1 MIFTPLQTH
10 ASFLGDLIG
19 GVGGGALLFI
29 SDFVSTILSTFF
41 GLIIYLEAQI
51 IDYLLSSNN
60 FSFINAPIVK
70 IGWTLTRD
78 LANMLFILILL
89 IIAFATVLRMESY
102 GMKRLLPKLIMVA
115 ILINFSL
122 VFAGFV
128 IDFSQVVTTFFIKET
143 VNGDGT
149 ITLKLMNA
157 MKISN
162 FYNPS
167 KEISTTGL
175 AELTSDAFAAS
186 TGIILTLVGLI
197 VTVFVFGATAIFL
210 VLRIIN
216 IWWLLIVL
224 PIIIA
229 LSVVRPS
236 DFSNWFSK
244 FFQWT
249 FFAPTYAFFIYLS
262 MSIFTSGGDLNY
274 GDTFSGVLPNAW
286 KTAAPIGGL
295 TTASSITA
303 IFQWVLAIVMMFY
316 ALIYAQKSG
325 VWGGAQAQKILKGWG
340 NKAQGWAGR
349 QVRQRVA
356 GLTQPLPAGAPPP
369 TGVRGLLRR
378 AGAAIGGAA
387 VAVPGARGAYL
398 NLQAKNKKDYE
409 DAQSRYR
416 DVDPVVLEQAQKGIL
431 DPRDR
436 LAIQQTLMEK
446 KRFKPTA
453 RQFMPMLDKA
463 KRYGKEGDFLKI
475 AADKMSNELTDA
487 NGYTAEQREDLVR
500 RAKNNGIEKEFYAT
514 LPIDAAK
521 VLNKSLK
528 EIVGQI
534 KSSETFKI
542 NKLALEN
549 DEIRA
554 AMAEKFIGEH
564 IMNAAKEDRTDIID
578 AIEKGIEETGIE
590 KFETANPRL
599 AKWIQKSP
607 GSTFFKINLEK
618 EEKKEEPKKEA
629 PAITVVG
636 SYAKIPPP
644 GERKG

>member
-1 MIFTPLQTH
+1 MKKFLKKNKKNYFAIIVLAAGLIFTPLQTH

-102 GMKRLLPKLIMVA
+102 GMKRLLPKLIIVA

-325 VWGGAQAQKILKGWG
+325 VWGGAQAPKILKGWG

-349 QVRQRVA
+349 QVRRGYV
-356 GLTQPLPAGAPPP
+356 GATKPEAPTPPP
-369 TGVRGLLRR
+369 TGAGIGARLGYRFR
-378 AGAAIGGAA
+378 QAGAAIGRGTL
-387 VAVPGARGAYL
+387 AVPGIRGQQLKYM
-398 NLQAKNKKDYE
+398 
-409 DAQSRYR
+409 AQ
-416 DVDPVVLEQAQKGIL
+416 EQAAYQKNYDKYKGL
-431 DPRDR
+431 DPSFLKQVSAGLIIDPRER
-436 LAIQQTLMEK
+436 LALDEVEMEK
-446 KRFKPTA
+446 DAKKPGAAKFKEY
-453 RQFMPMLDKA
+453 LEKA
-463 KRYGKEGDFLKI
+463 KRIRGEGGFK
-475 AADKMSNELTDA
+475 K
-487 NGYTAEQREDLVR
+487 
-500 RAKNNGIEKEFYAT
+500 
-514 LPIDAAK
+514 LPK
-521 VLNKSLK
+521 
-528 EIVGQI
+528 
-534 KSSETFKI
+534 
-542 NKLALEN
+542 
-549 DEIRA
+549 
-554 AMAEKFIGEH
+554 H
-564 IMNAAKEDRTDIID
+564 
-578 AIEKGIEETGIE
+578 
-590 KFETANPRL
+590 
-599 AKWIQKSP
+599 
-607 GSTFFKINLEK
+607 
-618 EEKKEEPKKEA
+618 
-629 PAITVVG
+629 
-636 SYAKIPPP
+636 
-644 GERKG
+644 